1 MTVNTLTVC
10 LFLIRP
16 AHKTHTLVRYKAIAV
31 PAFGLY
37 LENGYKRNKFNRLQA
52 LGRAEAASHDMS
64 SVCRAICT
72 HIHVTSV
79 SR

>member
-16 AHKTHTLVRYKAIAV
+16 AHKTHALVRYKAIAV

-37 LENGYKRNKFNRLQA
+37 LEKDYKGNKVNRLE
-52 LGRAEAASHDMS
+52 LPER
-64 SVCRAICT
+64 
-72 HIHVTSV
+72 TSCE
-79 SR
+79 S

>member
-10 LFLIRP
+10 LFLICP

-37 LENGYKRNKFNRLQA
+37 LENGYKYNYYNDL
-52 LGRAEAASHDMS
+52 
-64 SVCRAICT
+64 
-72 HIHVTSV
+72 
-79 SR
+79 

>member
-16 AHKTHTLVRYKAIAV
+16 AHKTHALVRYKAIAV

-37 LENGYKRNKFNRLQA
+37 LDNGYKGNEFNGLEVPD
-52 LGRAEAASHDMS
+52 RAGCEP
-64 SVCRAICT
+64 
-72 HIHVTSV
+72 
-79 SR
+79 